1 MSATSGTGGGQNS
14 EQSRRRQAGSIK
26 AMFGFLTPHGKDSAD
41 PLQSPKAAAAWL
53 RELPALDV
61 IGRQQHVIRALDAV
75 RGTQR
80 PIDLNR
86 INAIGFVDAAL
97 GADRRQLIKQYIENI
112 ENAPKL
118 AERIWQALWEMSQAF
133 TLAYQQALESALP
146 QAGNARWRAILPLL
160 FVRFVHFQGTDAKL
174 RVFKY

>member
-1 MSATSGTGGGQNS
+1 M
-14 EQSRRRQAGSIK
+14 K
-26 AMFGFLTPHGKDSAD
+26 AMFGFLTAQKDSGD
-41 PLQSPKAAAAWL
+41 PLQSAKAAAAWL
-53 RELPALDV
+53 RQLPALDV
-61 IGRQQHVIRALDAV
+61 IGRQQHVIQALDAV

-86 INAIGFVDAAL
+86 ITAIEFVDAAL

-112 ENAPKL
+112 ETSPKL

-146 QAGNARWRAILPLL
+146 QAGNARWRAALPLL
-160 FVRFVHFQGTDAKL
+160 FVRFVHFHGTDAKL
-174 RVFKY
+174 RVFKYERWIPAKWIELHQAYL